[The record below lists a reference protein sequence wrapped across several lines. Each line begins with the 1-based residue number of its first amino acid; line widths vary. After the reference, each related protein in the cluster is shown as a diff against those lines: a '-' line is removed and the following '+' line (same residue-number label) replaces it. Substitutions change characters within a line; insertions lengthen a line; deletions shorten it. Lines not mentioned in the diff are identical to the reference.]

1 MLDLLN
7 MSMNYQNETPQ
18 ELPPI
23 ASLRTK
29 FERPDI
35 LFLAMNECAPDCKQ
49 FLDST
54 EDQLLSQIEPSI
66 YKLVQDRYQ
75 HLKTLDKN
83 EFLDE
88 MVNIEPV
95 LDALVFE

>member
-1 MLDLLN
+1 
-7 MSMNYQNETPQ
+7 MSVNYQNETQ
-18 ELPPI
+18 ES
-23 ASLRTK
+23 ASLRIK
-29 FERPDI
+29 YERPDI
-35 LFLAMNECAPDCKQ
+35 LFLAMNEYAPHCKQ

-54 EDQLLSQIEPSI
+54 EDQLISQIEPTT
-66 YKLVQDRYQ
+66 YKLVQERYQ
-75 HLKTLDKN
+75 HLKKLDKN

>member
-1 MLDLLN
+1 MLDFSKKSISL
-7 MSMNYQNETPQ
+7 QNETQ
-18 ELPPI
+18 ELPPN
-23 ASLRTK
+23 ASLRMK

-35 LFLAMNECAPDCKQ
+35 LFLAMNEYAPHCKQ
-49 FLDST
+49 FLDNT
-54 EDQLLSQIEPSI
+54 EDQLISQIQPST
-66 YKLVQDRYQ
+66 YKLVQERYL

>member
-1 MLDLLN
+1 
-7 MSMNYQNETPQ
+7 MNYQNETQ

-23 ASLRTK
+23 ASLRIK
-29 FERPDI
+29 YERPDI
-35 LFLAMNECAPDCKQ
+35 LFLAMNEYAPHCKQ

-54 EDQLLSQIEPSI
+54 EDQLISQIEPTT
-66 YKLVQDRYQ
+66 YKLVQERYQ
-75 HLKTLDKN
+75 YLKRLDKN